1 MDQELKDRVEKMQA
15 SIMRAAVEDRIKKAH
30 SDMHE
35 AIQHQHKM
43 KGNPVSAEDYKPLKE
58 YTTETVIGGNYPTYQ
73 GLGCDQSSVKAADP
87 LEQFKRELEWK
98 LSSKDVR
105 IAQLELE
112 NSRLKEEILDLYRR
126 LSKYVE

>member
-43 KGNPVSAEDYKPLKE
+43 KGNPVSAEDYKPLTGAIGGSYTGAQME
-58 YTTETVIGGNYPTYQ
+58 YKTETSANKVP
-73 GLGCDQSSVKAADP
+73 DP

-98 LSSKDVR
+98 LSSKDAV
-105 IAQLELE
+105 IDSLKSQ
-112 NSRLKEEILDLYRR
+112 NSRLEEEVLGLYRR
-126 LSKYVE
+126 LANYDL